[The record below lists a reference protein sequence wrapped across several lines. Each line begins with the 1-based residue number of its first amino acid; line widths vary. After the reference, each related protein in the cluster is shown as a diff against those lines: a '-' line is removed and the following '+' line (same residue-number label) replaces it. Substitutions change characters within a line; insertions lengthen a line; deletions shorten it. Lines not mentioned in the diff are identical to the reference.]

1 MPNAGWLLIRSM
13 IKAAIFDFYGVI
25 QTDEVIIWAE
35 KQLADHPAIRQVVDE
50 ASRKID
56 LDEITLDQYFEKLAA
71 GVDRPVAVVKQEL
84 NNEIA
89 INQPLLQ
96 IIDELR
102 AAGIKTSVLSND
114 GSSLRG
120 YIEGHGIT
128 RHFDE
133 IFISGE
139 LNMMKP
145 DSRIYQH
152 AAQQLG
158 FEPQEIIFFDD
169 RQTNID
175 GAVRAGMQ
183 AELFTSNSQVR
194 NILSS
199 LL

>member
-1 MPNAGWLLIRSM
+1 M

-102 AAGIKTSVLSND
+102 AAGIKTAVLSND

-128 RHFDE
+128 QHFDE